1 MDRNDTELYAQ
12 LVGLDVEGDFGRETG
27 RAVSPGGLINYWSV
41 CNEYNVRGQKVE
53 RDGKRRDEIK
63 GLDYL
68 RGLQGNRTMLAISR
82 FLGLGLLGSAAGMGP
97 GCGNHISMSDI
108 ARATAEHRADSE
120 HPGQN

>member
-12 LVGLDVEGDFGRETG
+12 LMGLDVERNFGRETG
-27 RAVSPGGLINYWSV
+27 RAVSPDGLINYWSV

-63 GLDYL
+63 GLGYL
-68 RGLQGNRTMLAISR
+68 RGLQGNGTMLAISR
-82 FLGLGLLGSAAGMGP
+82 FLGLGLLGSTAGMRLLG
-97 GCGNHISMSDI
+97 GDAGMSDI